1 MNKHNR
7 RKASVVH
14 KDILGGRKSPISYH
28 LKHGFNETL
37 EVLEALSRLQ
47 FKEANLELQQV
58 IFGYS
63 MWLYQLT
70 GKDFY
75 LRGCNDAVQ
84 EFYNRRKI
92 WLEIF
97 GLYNLE
103 FKSEYLDNGSN
114 FRRPHKI
121 KEALR
126 RAGLEINNILAN
138 SLSRKYTRL
147 NPQPK

>member
-1 MNKHNR
+1 MSESCR
-7 RKASVVH
+7 RRASTVH
-14 KDILGGRKSPISYH
+14 ADILGGTQRTISYH
-28 LKHGFNETL
+28 VSHGFNESL

-47 FKEANLELQQV
+47 LREARLELQQV
-58 IFGYS
+58 IFGCS

-75 LRGCNDAVQ
+75 LWGCNDAVQ
-84 EFYNRRKI
+84 EFYNRRKV

-97 GLYNLE
+97 KLYDLE
-103 FKSEYLDNGSN
+103 FKSEYLDGGSN
-114 FRRPHKI
+114 FRRTHKI

-126 RAGLEINNILAN
+126 QAGMHINNILAN

-147 NPQPK
+147 NPAPK